1 MEARRR
7 RFEKRFRCAG
17 EESAGSNTDSVKP
30 LCVDRQDR
38 FLVGLRQV
46 LARQEFIDFFST
58 GLGAKTFMWEVGGK
72 QKRLVAR
79 FFHGETKASV
89 VTVKTDKNPAGF
101 DVSSKVFA
109 GGHIRLRAR

>member
-17 EESAGSNTDSVKP
+17 EESAGSSNADSVKP

-38 FLVGLRQV
+38 FFVRLCQI
-46 LARQEFIDFFST
+46 LARQKLIDFFST
-58 GLGAKTFMWEVGGK
+58 GLGAKAFMWKVGGK
-72 QKRLVAR
+72 QKRLIAR

-89 VTVKTDKNPAGF
+89 VAVKTDKNPAGF
-101 DVSSKVFA
+101 DVSPKIFT
-109 GGHIRLRAR
+109 